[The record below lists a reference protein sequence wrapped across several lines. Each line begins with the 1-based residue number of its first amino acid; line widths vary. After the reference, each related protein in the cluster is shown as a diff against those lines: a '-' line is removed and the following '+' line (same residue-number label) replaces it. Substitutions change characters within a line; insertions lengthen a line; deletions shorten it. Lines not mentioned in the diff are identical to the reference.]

1 MKNLS
6 IFFFLL
12 IALFDSQNSFSQN
25 VSIVYTVENK
35 PITSIEIEN
44 EITYLKLINKKL
56 DTIDDKALVVY
67 ATKSILKEKIK
78 EIEISKFFKFGYN
91 DEIISQNLE
100 KLMSS
105 LGIYN
110 INEFNNLLVSLG
122 LEKKFIKKKIEIEL
136 LWNKLIFENYKN
148 KISIDYDKIK
158 ENLQFKIKNENYQID
173 EYQLSEILFSPSSKS
188 SEDEEIKKII
198 KSIDEVGFENTAIIY
213 SLSNTSSTGGNIG
226 WLKGTQLSEKI
237 VNKIENLN
245 IGEISD
251 TIDVPAGKL
260 ILYLKDKRK
269 VKEEISFEKE
279 FEEAIQVERNKQ
291 LNQFSSIYFK
301 KVELNT
307 VINEK

>member
-158 ENLQFKIKNENYQID
+158 ENLQFKIENENYQID

>member
-158 ENLQFKIKNENYQID
+158 ENLQFKIENENNQID